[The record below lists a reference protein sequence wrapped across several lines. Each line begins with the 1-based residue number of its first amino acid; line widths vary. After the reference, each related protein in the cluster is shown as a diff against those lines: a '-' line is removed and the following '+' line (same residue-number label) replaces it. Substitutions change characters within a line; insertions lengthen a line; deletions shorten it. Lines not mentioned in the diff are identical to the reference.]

1 MGMARCGALATHLDC
16 AEGSS
21 PSISTTARMAKP
33 ENAAVIRTAIP
44 AGICGF
50 ESRRGRH

>member
-1 MGMARCGALATHLDC
+1 MGMVRCGALATHLDC

-21 PSISTTARMAKP
+21 PSISTTARVAKQ
-33 ENAAVIRTAIP
+33 ENAAVIRTAIL

-50 ESRRGRH
+50 ESRRGHH